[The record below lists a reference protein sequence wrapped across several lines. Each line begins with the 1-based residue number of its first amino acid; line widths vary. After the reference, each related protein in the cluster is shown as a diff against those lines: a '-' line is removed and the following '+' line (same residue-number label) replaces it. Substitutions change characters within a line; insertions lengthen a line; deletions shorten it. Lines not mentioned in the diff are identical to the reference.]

1 MTTFFIVAGEASGD
15 NHAASLVE
23 TLRQRDPSA
32 EFRGF
37 GGSRMESAG
46 VDLLVDLVERSVMG
60 LRKVIGELGNMVD
73 VAALFYE
80 EIERSPPDAVI
91 LVDYPGLN
99 LNLARMAKSLGVP
112 VIYYICPQVWAWAPW
127 RVQRIARRVDLL
139 LVILPFEE
147 PLYRQTR
154 ARVVY
159 VGNPVFDRLA
169 RWEEE
174 NPTRQRSGVEGR
186 PPVLALFP
194 GSRRHEVSDALPA
207 MLDTAAGLVERR
219 GDLRLKVSCQR
230 ERLRPT
236 IEEALADSAVKG
248 RAEIHSGDPHSL
260 QHESFLS
267 LVVSG
272 TATLEQAYFGVPLV
286 VVYPIRGW
294 ERWAFGQFSVTP
306 FIALA
311 NLFVGRRVAPE
322 VLFTRREVPRILEA
336 AAPLLEGPR
345 REAVIAQLARARRR
359 LFLPGAPDRAAD
371 EVLAFLATT
380 RSRSAPD

>member
-15 NHAASLVE
+15 NHAASLVD
-23 TLRQRDPSA
+23 TLRERDPSA

-37 GGSRMESAG
+37 GGPRMEG
-46 VDLLVDLVERSVMG
+46 VGVELLVDLVERSVMG
-60 LRKVIGELGNMVD
+60 FRKVIGELGNMID

-139 LVILPFEE
+139 LVILPFEQ

-169 RWEEE
+169 RWEAEH
-174 NPTRQRSGVEGR
+174 PARQKSGLGGR
-186 PPVLALFP
+186 APVLALFP
-194 GSRRHEVSDALPA
+194 GSRRHEVSEALPA
-207 MLDTAAGLVERR
+207 MLETAAGLMDRQP
-219 GDLRLKVSCQR
+219 DLRLKISCQR
-230 ERLRPT
+230 DRLRAT
-236 IEEALADSAVKG
+236 IDAAIAESTVEG
-248 RAEIHSGDPHSL
+248 RAEVHTADPHSL
-260 QHESFLS
+260 QHESYLS

-311 NLFVGRRVAPE
+311 NLFVGRPVAPE
-322 VLFTRREVPRILEA
+322 VLFTRREIPKILEA
-336 AAPLLEGPR
+336 AIPLLEGPR
-345 REAVIAQLARARRR
+345 RDAVIAQLARARRR

-371 EVLAFLATT
+371 EVFAFLGT
-380 RSRSAPD
+380 